1 MNHYTPKFT
10 RRQFFAGMTFGALSL
25 PMLKLFKEELLRFF
39 EEGHFADEL
48 VRTPSQT
55 EGPFYPHKL
64 PLDTDNDLL
73 IIGKGNQALGEITH
87 LTGRILDRKGQ
98 PVKGTIIEIW
108 QVDSNGVYIHSGSQN
123 TNKLDKNFQ
132 GYGKFETALDG
143 AYRFRTIKPVP
154 YPGRTPHIHVKAKKQ
169 NRELL
174 TTQCYIKG
182 HPMNAH
188 DGILQ
193 GIRDPKQRESVIVAF
208 EPMKNSRIGELSA
221 NFDIILGYTPA
232 E

>member
-10 RRQFFAGMTFGALSL
+10 RRQFLTGMAFGVLSL
-25 PMLKLFKEELLRFF
+25 PMLKLFKEEHLRFL
-39 EEGHFADEL
+39 EDGDFADEL
-48 VRTPSQT
+48 VRTPPQT
-55 EGPFYPHKL
+55 EGPFYPNKL

-73 IIGKGNQALGEITH
+73 VIGKGDQALGEITH
-87 LTGRILDRKGQ
+87 LTGRILDSKGQ
-98 PVKGTIIEIW
+98 PVKGATIEIW
-108 QVDSNGVYIHSGSQN
+108 QVDNNGVYIHSGSQN
-123 TNKLDKNFQ
+123 ASKLDKNFQ
-132 GYGKFETALDG
+132 GYGKFETASDG

-154 YPGRTPHIHVKAKKQ
+154 YPGRTPHIHVKVKKQ

-182 HPMNAH
+182 HPMNAR

-208 EPMKNSRIGELSA
+208 EPMKNSRIGELTA